1 MEEGARLTAS
11 TMSASTSLD
20 KGSVLWPRAVSA
32 YHSLLEFHEVLPDFI
47 VLSERVDVSR
57 RRGPSALISGNLS
70 RSKDPVAQRWR
81 SVVTRSWPNKTEPIQ
96 PLVVAIKYNK

>member
-57 RRGPSALISGNLS
+57 RRGSSALISGNLS
-70 RSKDPVAQRWR
+70 RSKDPGAQRWR
-81 SVVTRSWPNKTEPIQ
+81 SVVTRSWPNKTVAIQ
-96 PLVVAIKYNK
+96 PLVVAIRYNK

>member
-32 YHSLLEFHEVLPDFI
+32 YHSLLEFHEVLPDFF

-81 SVVTRSWPNKTEPIQ
+81 SVVTRS
-96 PLVVAIKYNK
+96 

>member
-20 KGSVLWPRAVSA
+20 KESVLWPRALSA

-81 SVVTRSWPNKTEPIQ
+81 SVVTRSWPKKTVPIQ

>member
-20 KGSVLWPRAVSA
+20 KRSVLWPRAVSA

-47 VLSERVDVSR
+47 FLSERVDVSR

-70 RSKDPVAQRWR
+70 RSKDLVAQRWR
-81 SVVTRSWPNKTEPIQ
+81 SVVTRSWPNKTAPIQ

>member
-70 RSKDPVAQRWR
+70 RSKDPVA
-81 SVVTRSWPNKTEPIQ
+81 
-96 PLVVAIKYNK
+96 